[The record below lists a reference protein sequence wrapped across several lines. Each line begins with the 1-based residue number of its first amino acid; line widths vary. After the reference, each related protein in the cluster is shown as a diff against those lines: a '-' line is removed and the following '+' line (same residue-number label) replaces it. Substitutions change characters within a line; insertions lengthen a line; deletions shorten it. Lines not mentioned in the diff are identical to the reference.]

1 MFYMWLGII
10 IIRALIEI
18 MTVNLTTIWFVM
30 SGLVTLILSFVI
42 DNILI
47 QMFVFVVLGLILFIF
62 TKPILMKWIHPKQE
76 KTNLDRVIGMEGV
89 VTEKIS
95 KRNPGEVKV
104 VGKRW
109 TAISDESIEK
119 DCIVTVKKIEGVKLV
134 VEKTT
139 EN

>member
-10 IIRALIEI
+10 IILALIEI

-62 TKPILMKWIHPKQE
+62 TKQILMKWIHPKQE

>member
-10 IIRALIEI
+10 IILALIEI

-119 DCIVTVKKIEGVKLV
+119 DCIVTVKKIEGVKLG

>member
-10 IIRALIEI
+10 IILALIEI

-62 TKPILMKWIHPKQE
+62 TNQY
-76 KTNLDRVIGMEGV
+76 
-89 VTEKIS
+89 
-95 KRNPGEVKV
+95 
-104 VGKRW
+104 
-109 TAISDESIEK
+109 
-119 DCIVTVKKIEGVKLV
+119 
-134 VEKTT
+134 
-139 EN
+139 